1 MGTITM
7 LTSGKDGVGKSTIA
21 VFLGAALALGNEKT
35 LVIEL
40 DNGFRSID
48 IISGTYGKLIHDID
62 DALSGRVEP
71 KKAIVE
77 SPLVKDLY
85 VMSAPYK
92 YTSLQINDFIRL
104 TTSLSE
110 EYEHIII
117 DTAATVGAVFS
128 AASCAMRA
136 IIVTTADPINIRNS
150 KQIYDQ
156 LDEYSISNVRLI
168 INRVVSSHIQ
178 AGIVPDLDFV
188 IDSIGAQLIGVIP
201 ELMDISLASSGV
213 TALSPSSYAMKIF
226 TNIAARM
233 NGTDIPLLVM

>member
-7 LTSGKDGVGKSTIA
+7 LASGKDGVGKSTIA
-21 VFLGAALALGNEKT
+21 VFLGAALAKGKEKT

-48 IISGTYGKLIHDID
+48 VISGAYGKLIYDID

-71 KKAIVE
+71 RKAIVE
-77 SPLVKDLY
+77 SPLITDLH
-85 VMSAPYK
+85 VMSAPYRH
-92 YTSLQINDFIRL
+92 TSLQIEDFIRL

-117 DTAATVGAVFS
+117 DTAATPGAIFS

-136 IIVTTADPINIRNS
+136 IIVTTADPISIRNS
-150 KQIYDQ
+150 KQINDQ

-168 INRVVSSHIQ
+168 INRIVPSYIK
-178 AGIVPDLDFV
+178 AGIVPNLDFV
-188 IDSIGAQLIGVIP
+188 IDSIGTRLIGVIP
-201 ELMDISLASSGV
+201 ELMDISLAASGV
-213 TALSPSSYAMKIF
+213 SVLSPTSFASKIF
-226 TNIAARM
+226 SNIAARL
-233 NGTDIPLLVM
+233 NGDDVPLLVM

>member
-7 LTSGKDGVGKSTIA
+7 LASGKDGVGKSTIA
-21 VFLGAALALGNEKT
+21 VFLGAALARRKEKS

-40 DNGFRSID
+40 DNGFRSVD
-48 IISGTYGKLIHDID
+48 VISGTYGKLIYDID
-62 DALSGRVEP
+62 DALSGRIEP
-71 KKAIVE
+71 QKAIVE
-77 SPLVKDLY
+77 SPITDNLY

-92 YTSLQINDFIRL
+92 HSSLHIDDFVRL

-110 EYEHIII
+110 EFDHIII
-117 DTAATVGAVFS
+117 DTAATAGAIFS

-136 IIVTTADPINIRNS
+136 IVVTTADPISVRNS
-150 KQIYDQ
+150 KQINDQ
-156 LDEYSISNVRLI
+156 LREYSINNVRLI
-168 INRVVSSHIQ
+168 INRVVTSQIK

-213 TALSPSSYAMKIF
+213 KTLSQNSFAGKIF
-226 TNIAARM
+226 FNIAERI
-233 NGTDIPLLVM
+233 NGNDVPLQVM

>member
-21 VFLGAALALGNEKT
+21 VFLGAALASRKEKT

-48 IISGTYGKLIHDID
+48 VISGTYGKLIYDID

-71 KKAIVE
+71 RKAIVK
-77 SPLVKDLY
+77 SPIVDDFF

-92 YTSLQINDFIRL
+92 YSSLHIEDFVRL

-110 EYEHIII
+110 VYEHIII
-117 DTAATVGAVFS
+117 DTAATAGAIFS

-136 IIVTTADPINIRNS
+136 IIVTTADPVNIRNS
-150 KQIYDQ
+150 KQINDQ
-156 LDEYSISNVRLI
+156 LDEYSISNIRLI
-168 INRVVSSHIQ
+168 INRVIPSYIK

-188 IDSIGAQLIGVIP
+188 IDSIGARLIGVIP

-213 TALSPSSYAMKIF
+213 MELSSSSLASRIF
-226 TNIAARM
+226 SNIAARI
-233 NGTDIPLLVM
+233 NGDDVPLLVM